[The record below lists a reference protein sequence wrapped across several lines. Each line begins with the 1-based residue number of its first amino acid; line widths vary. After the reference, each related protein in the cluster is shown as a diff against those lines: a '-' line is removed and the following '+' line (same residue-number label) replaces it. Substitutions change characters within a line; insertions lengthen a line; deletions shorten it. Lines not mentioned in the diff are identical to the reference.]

1 MRIYNICTLLC
12 TKKHIY
18 SICAYGK
25 RLPLVSLNRIYMIN
39 EWKSE
44 RHFTLNLFYI
54 PIALKKLR
62 EHIQKSEIQNI
73 LNKSLKVEI

>member
-1 MRIYNICTLLC
+1 MHFTMYKKTYLFYLC
-12 TKKHIY
+12 LW
-18 SICAYGK
+18 K